1 MSIEHPVTSGQA
13 EWEVAGA
20 THPVGANPTVAPDSL
35 TSLPGREEALGRLRA
50 AELAGELAGDEA
62 VIAVLY
68 VDVDHF
74 KRVND
79 RVGHG
84 GGDAVLLAVADRL
97 RAAVR
102 PGDVVSRF
110 GGDEFVVVAGGV
122 ADEAAAAVIAERI
135 RSGVSEPVRVDGR
148 RLSVTVSVGVAV
160 GPGSLG
166 RVLLE
171 HADSALYRA
180 KESGRNRVVTF
191 QAGDR
196 VRSSRQVRPET
207 VLAATLDRGGLAV
220 AYEPIVD
227 LTTGSVGAMRVSL
240 RAFGAGGFRQVESDL
255 NLRRESEPGPEEPED
270 EDAGAVSLEPR
281 QRDSGGGLDDGDH
294 EHPEALLRLA
304 EESGLIVSLGAG
316 LLDAACTEA
325 CEWPKDED
333 GSPAVTLVWPMTARQ
348 LEEPRSADQV
358 LSILDA
364 RGLPPEW
371 LAVEL
376 NEESLTMAGS
386 FTRRTVSQLKD
397 GGVKIM
403 IGGFGEVTGSL
414 ALLREFPVD
423 SLVLGPAF
431 LTDFGSDSSRIKLV
445 NAVLA
450 FGRLLD
456 IVIAIRGVTTE
467 TEVTLLK
474 ALGCRWASGPYF
486 GEPSRDASMLRPIN

>member
-1 MSIEHPVTSGQA
+1 LAV
-13 EWEVAGA
+13 
-20 THPVGANPTVAPDSL
+20 PDSL
-35 TSLPGREEALGRLRA
+35 TSLPGRDEAMARLRA
-50 AELAGELAGDEA
+50 AELAGDEA

-68 VDVDHF
+68 IDVDQF

-122 ADEAAAAVIAERI
+122 TDAPAAAVIAERI

-160 GPGSLG
+160 GPGSSA
-166 RVLLE
+166 RSLLE
-171 HADSALYRA
+171 QADSALYRA
-180 KESGRNRVVTF
+180 KEAGRNRVETF
-191 QAGDR
+191 QPGDR

-207 VLAATLDRGGLAV
+207 VLAATLDRGGLGV

-227 LTTGSVGAMRVSL
+227 LTTGAVGAMRVSL
-240 RAFGAGGFRQVESDL
+240 RALGGAGLSQRNGRLDLDPSFQSSSDPATGDGNMGDGETGDADGGYGDQGAGGV
-255 NLRRESEPGPEEPED
+255 GD
-270 EDAGAVSLEPR
+270 EA
-281 QRDSGGGLDDGDH
+281 DH

-325 CEWPKDED
+325 CGWPKGED
-333 GSPAVTLVWPMTARQ
+333 GWPAVRLVWPMTARQ

-364 RGLPPEW
+364 RGLPTGW
-371 LAVEL
+371 LAVEVS
-376 NEESLTMAGS
+376 EESLTMAGPV
-386 FTRRTVSQLKD
+386 TRRTVTRLKE
-397 GGVKIM
+397 GGVKIT
-403 IGGFGEVTGSL
+403 IGGFGDVTGSL
-414 ALLREFPVD
+414 ALLRDIPVD
-423 SLVLGPAF
+423 SLVLGRAF
-431 LTDFGSDSSRIKLV
+431 LTDFGSDSSQIKLV

-456 IVIAIRGVTTE
+456 MDVAIRGVTTE

-486 GEPSRDASMLRPIN
+486 GEPSRAAPMLRPIN

>member
-1 MSIEHPVTSGQA
+1 MAV
-13 EWEVAGA
+13 
-20 THPVGANPTVAPDSL
+20 PDSL
-35 TSLPGREEALGRLRA
+35 TALPGRDEAMARLRA
-50 AELAGELAGDEA
+50 AELAGDEA

-68 VDVDHF
+68 IDVDQF
-74 KRVND
+74 KRIND

-110 GGDEFVVVAGGV
+110 GGDEFVVVAAGV
-122 ADEAAAAVIAERI
+122 TDAPAAAVIAERI

-160 GPGSLG
+160 GPGSSA
-166 RVLLE
+166 RSLLE
-171 HADSALYRA
+171 QSDSALYRA
-180 KESGRNRVVTF
+180 KEAGRNRVETY
-191 QAGDR
+191 QPGDR

-207 VLAATLDRGGLAV
+207 VLAATLDRGGLGV

-227 LTTGSVGAMRVSL
+227 LTTGAVGAMRVSL
-240 RAFGAGGFRQVESDL
+240 RAHGGEGISQREGDL
-255 NLRRESEPGPEEPED
+255 DLDPSFQSPQDRATDAPDIGDGDGGYGDGGYGDPGTGVARGED
-270 EDAGAVSLEPR
+270 
-281 QRDSGGGLDDGDH
+281 DH

-325 CEWPKDED
+325 CGWPKGDD
-333 GSPAVTLVWPMTARQ
+333 GWPAVRLVWPMTARQ

-364 RGLPPEW
+364 RGLPTGW
-371 LAVEL
+371 LAVEIS
-376 NEESLTMAGS
+376 EESLTMAGPV
-386 FTRRTVSQLKD
+386 TRRTVTRLKE
-397 GGVKIM
+397 GGVKIT
-403 IGGFGEVTGSL
+403 IGGFGEITGSL
-414 ALLREFPVD
+414 ALLREIPVD
-423 SLVLGPAF
+423 SLVLGAAF
-431 LTDFGSDSSRIKLV
+431 LTDFGSDSARIKLV

-456 IVIAIRGVTTE
+456 MDVAIRGVTTE

-486 GEPSRDASMLRPIN
+486 GEPSRAAPMLRPIN

>member
-1 MSIEHPVTSGQA
+1 MAV
-13 EWEVAGA
+13 
-20 THPVGANPTVAPDSL
+20 PDSL
-35 TSLPGREEALGRLRA
+35 TSLPGRDEAMARLRA
-50 AELAGELAGDEA
+50 AELAGDQA

-68 VDVDHF
+68 IDVDYF

-122 ADEAAAAVIAERI
+122 TDGPSAAVIAERI
-135 RSGVSEPVRVDGR
+135 RSGVGEPVRVDGR

-160 GPGSLG
+160 GPGSSA
-166 RVLLE
+166 RSLLE
-171 HADSALYRA
+171 QADSALYRA
-180 KESGRNRVVTF
+180 KEAGRNRVETF
-191 QAGDR
+191 QPGER

-207 VLAATLDRGGLAV
+207 VLAATLDRGGLGV

-227 LTTGSVGAMRVSL
+227 LSTGAVGAMRVSL
-240 RAFGAGGFRQVESDL
+240 RALGGAGLS
-255 NLRRESEPGPEEPED
+255 
-270 EDAGAVSLEPR
+270 
-281 QRDSGGGLDDGDH
+281 QRDGHLDLDPSFQSPPDPVMGAGQTGDGHMGREDTGDGDGGYGDPGVRGVGGASDEGDH

-325 CEWPKDED
+325 CGWPKSED
-333 GSPAVTLVWPMTARQ
+333 GWPAVRLVWPMTARQ

-364 RGLPPEW
+364 RGLPTGW
-371 LAVEL
+371 LAVEVS
-376 NEESLTMAGS
+376 EESLTMAGPV
-386 FTRRTVSQLKD
+386 TRRTVTRLKE
-397 GGVKIM
+397 GGVKIT
-403 IGGFGEVTGSL
+403 IGGFGDVIGSL
-414 ALLREFPVD
+414 ALLRDIPVD
-423 SLVLGPAF
+423 SLVLGRAF
-431 LTDFGSDSSRIKLV
+431 LTDFGSDSSQIKLV

-456 IVIAIRGVTTE
+456 IDVAIRGVTTE

-486 GEPSRDASMLRPIN
+486 GEPSRAAPMLRPIN

>member
-1 MSIEHPVTSGQA
+1 MA
-13 EWEVAGA
+13 
-20 THPVGANPTVAPDSL
+20 APDSL
-35 TSLPGREEALGRLRA
+35 TSLPGRDEAMARLRA
-50 AELAGELAGDEA
+50 AELAGDEA

-68 VDVDHF
+68 IDVDQF

-122 ADEAAAAVIAERI
+122 TDAPSAAVIAERI

-160 GPGSLG
+160 GPGSSA
-166 RVLLE
+166 RSLLE
-171 HADSALYRA
+171 QADSALYRA
-180 KESGRNRVVTF
+180 KEAGRNRVETF
-191 QAGDR
+191 QPGDR

-207 VLAATLDRGGLAV
+207 VLAATLDRGGLGV

-227 LTTGSVGAMRVSL
+227 LTTGAVGAMRVSL
-240 RAFGAGGFRQVESDL
+240 RALGGAGLSQRGGDLDLDPSFQSPPDQVTGAHDTGDGDMGDGDMGDGDMGDGDSGYADQGAGGV
-255 NLRRESEPGPEEPED
+255 GD
-270 EDAGAVSLEPR
+270 EA
-281 QRDSGGGLDDGDH
+281 DH

-325 CEWPKDED
+325 CGWPKGED
-333 GSPAVTLVWPMTARQ
+333 GWPAVRLVWPMTARQ

-364 RGLPPEW
+364 RGLPTGW
-371 LAVEL
+371 LAVEVS
-376 NEESLTMAGS
+376 EESLTMAGPV
-386 FTRRTVSQLKD
+386 TRRTVTRLKE
-397 GGVKIM
+397 GGVKIT
-403 IGGFGEVTGSL
+403 IGGFGEITGSL
-414 ALLREFPVD
+414 ALLRDIPVD
-423 SLVLGPAF
+423 SLVLGRAF
-431 LTDFGSDSSRIKLV
+431 LTDFGSDSSQIKLV

-456 IVIAIRGVTTE
+456 MDVAIRGVTTE

-486 GEPSRDASMLRPIN
+486 GEPSRAAPMLRPIN